1 MGNIS
6 INQILSENDSRRKLL
21 NAPYDPI
28 IGDSRDDSRFC
39 FSINGLSSSPLW
51 LPKSMVGL
59 DFIKDLMEAKSI
71 DAYIRGKLKITATTD
86 VRKDVRRSFM
96 LMRCKYDFPFRPPL
110 LSRSKTNKAVGHPF
124 RAQFPATKACQIL

>member
-39 FSINGLSSSPLW
+39 FYQWSELFSL
-51 LPKSMVGL
+51 MVAQEHG
-59 DFIKDLMEAKSI
+59 
-71 DAYIRGKLKITATTD
+71 
-86 VRKDVRRSFM
+86 RS
-96 LMRCKYDFPFRPPL
+96 
-110 LSRSKTNKAVGHPF
+110 
-124 RAQFPATKACQIL
+124 